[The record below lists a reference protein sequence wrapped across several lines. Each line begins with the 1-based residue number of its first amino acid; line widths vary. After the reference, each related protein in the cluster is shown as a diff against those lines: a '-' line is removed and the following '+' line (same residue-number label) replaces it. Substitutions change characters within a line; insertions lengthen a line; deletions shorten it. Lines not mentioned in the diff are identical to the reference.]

1 MSVVAVMLALLV
13 AAVNGGND
21 IANGLATHAG
31 SGATNYRTAIRWGAL
46 TTLVGGVAAVW
57 WGAAMGKN
65 VLHRRAGGY
74 PQLALAPAMPA
85 GTAGWV
91 GLATAARLPM
101 STAHTLIGVGLLA
114 APQAVHRPVPAGKV
128 AVAAAVALRLKG

>member
-1 MSVVAVMLALLV
+1 MSVVAVVLALLV

-21 IANGLATHAG
+21 AAKGLATHAG
-31 SGATNYRTAIRWGAL
+31 SGVAGCRAAIWWGVL

-65 VLHRRAGGY
+65 VLHRRAGSY

-91 GLATAARLPM
+91 GLATAARLPV

-114 APQAVHRPVPAGKV
+114 APQAVHWRYRPARSPSPRPSLSG
-128 AVAAAVALRLKG
+128 